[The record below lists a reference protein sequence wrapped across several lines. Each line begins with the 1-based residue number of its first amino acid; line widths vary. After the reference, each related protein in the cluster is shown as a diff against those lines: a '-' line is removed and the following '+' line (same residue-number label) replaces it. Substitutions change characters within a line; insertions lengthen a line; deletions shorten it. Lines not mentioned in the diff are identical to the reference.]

1 MLMKNVRN
9 NKIIKKKYLDFF
21 FSVLISVLILQ
32 ITTIIDSMI
41 VGTTIGTKEMS
52 GVKAANPIISV
63 VAVFSTLISVGASM
77 INSISLGKR
86 NYTKANIT
94 YTYGAFLCIAF
105 GLAFTL
111 IGIFFS
117 DSIVSLLTSSED
129 VLPFAKI
136 YTKIV
141 LCASPFLILTTYMGY
156 MIRTDGYTKL
166 SMLLLISGGIVNVLF
181 DLIFILGFKLGVN
194 GAAYA
199 TDMSFLISLLVGI
212 IYLFKKNRNLK
223 FVNIFKKD
231 SDIRNITKEIIKNGF
246 SSASRLLF
254 TSVSLIISN
263 FIVGKYVGYMGLAV
277 FAVVSNLALIAT
289 AVFQSSGASMMPIM
303 GVFYGEKD
311 YKGIELLLKHVIM
324 FLSILIL
331 IVIILIEAFAPFYFP
346 LFGMNNPDTS
356 YVNVLRI
363 YAIGFIGAAFN
374 YILLYYFSTLQ
385 KTMLGMLVP
394 FLEQILFSIPAT
406 LLLIPNMGLYGLVL
420 AFIISEF
427 GTTLVTLF
435 IVYLIKK
442 KKGYKSILLLPK
454 ENTNLLL
461 DFTVL
466 ANEIEAALV
475 SKDVYKILIDNNIDL
490 SKANRVSVILEEMI
504 VNTKEIE
511 KRNKKVYI
519 DIKIVKS
526 ENIII
531 SLRSNGYPY
540 DPLTDTVDE
549 TSDNLIKGL
558 SINLKHNQI
567 IGFNQTLIE
576 V

>member
-1 MLMKNVRN
+1 MFMENVRN

-52 GVKAANPIISV
+52 GVKASNPIISV

-117 DSIVSLLTSSED
+117 DNIVSLLTSNED
-129 VLPFAKI
+129 VLPFAKT

-141 LCASPFLILTTYMGY
+141 LYASPFLILTTYMGY

-166 SMLLLISGGIVNVLF
+166 SMILLISGGIVNVLF

-199 TDMSFLISLLVGI
+199 TDMSYIISLLVGM

-231 SDIRNITKEIIKNGF
+231 SGIRNITKEIIKNGF

-254 TSVSLIISN
+254 TSVSLIIAN

-277 FAVVSNLALIAT
+277 FAVISNLALIAT

-385 KTMLGMLVP
+385 KTMLGILVP
-394 FLEQILFSIPAT
+394 FLEQIVFSIPAY

-427 GTTLVTLF
+427 GTTIVTLF

-475 SKDVYKILIDNNIDL
+475 SKDVNKILIDNNIDL
-490 SKANRVSVILEEMI
+490 YKANRVSVILEEMI